1 MVAEDARGSSE
12 NVMFSL
18 LFLVQA
24 GQIKKALR
32 MIRKAFLLSNIIR
45 RIFLLL
51 FFCISLI
58 WCAFQVF
65 RYLGQSDKV
74 HRRLQDP

>member
-18 LFLVQA
+18 LFLVHA

-32 MIRKAFLLSNIIR
+32 MVHKAFLIIR
-45 RIFLLL
+45 IKRIFLLL